1 MWVFNFFAVHLIGGD
16 GQSLGEAAWQN
27 RYHCWDGGREL
38 AALSCRDTGSH
49 LQAQDHGL
57 PSLSA
62 PALQQDAGMVY
73 SGQES
78 SVSVKFLVWKAAL
91 ICCVAWKGLL
101 LSPESDCFK
110 TILQSARCAPLSS
123 GNSR

>member
-16 GQSLGEAAWQN
+16 GWSLGEAAWQN

-38 AALSCRDTGSH
+38 TALSCRDTGSH

-57 PSLSA
+57 LSLSA
-62 PALQQDAGMVY
+62 PALQQDAGMVC

-78 SVSVKFLVWKAAL
+78 SVSVKFLVWKTAL
-91 ICCVAWKGLL
+91 ICYAAWTGLL
-101 LSPESDCFK
+101 LSHRE
-110 TILQSARCAPLSS
+110 
-123 GNSR
+123 